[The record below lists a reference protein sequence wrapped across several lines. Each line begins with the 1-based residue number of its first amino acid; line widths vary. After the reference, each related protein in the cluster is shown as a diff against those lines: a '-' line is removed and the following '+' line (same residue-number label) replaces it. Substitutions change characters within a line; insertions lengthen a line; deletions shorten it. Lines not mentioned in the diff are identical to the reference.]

1 VNPAEPA
8 QSPGPRGA
16 SRAVWVA
23 VGTTVLFAA
32 LTLAILGHVAVVQAI
47 DDHIH
52 GWVVANRSSW
62 SVSLARVVT
71 WGGSTAFV
79 LPALFA
85 VGVIVLGRGR
95 PTRDRLGSALLLAGI
110 GGVGIYVGLLI
121 NTWVGRPRARIE
133 DWAGVAG
140 GPSYPSGHTTAATLF
155 ALLCAWAVTARV
167 APGRARV
174 ILWSAAVLFA
184 LAVGWT
190 RVWLGVHWPSDVA
203 GGLLYGTA
211 WYAACV
217 ALVAWWQSHR
227 ASAQSSTDA
236 YRGREP
242 RPPGFRGGQ
251 VAGQRTDTATTPVR
265 PRNDVA
271 QYDDLHDE
279 WWKPRGA
286 FAMLHWI
293 AAARATL
300 VPPAPTPGSLLVD
313 IGCGAGVLAP
323 HVAHLGYRHLG
334 VDVVPGSAELAR
346 NRGITVVLGDARS
359 IPLRDGCADVV
370 VAGEVLEHVP
380 DLDRVVAEATRIL
393 RPGGTL
399 VIDTI
404 AATWWGR
411 FTSITIGERMP
422 AGPPAR
428 LHDADLF
435 VDRSHLVAACAR
447 HGVALSLN
455 GLRPSALDYVRWLMS
470 RRTEVRM
477 LPTPVTAGLFQAHG
491 TKVAM

>member
-1 VNPAEPA
+1 MNPAEPA
-8 QSPGPRGA
+8 QFPGPRGA

-32 LTLAILGHVAVVQAI
+32 LTLAILGHVAVVQVI

-174 ILWSAAVLFA
+174 IVWSAAVVFA

-242 RPPGFRGGQ
+242 RPPGFRG
-251 VAGQRTDTATTPVR
+251 
-265 PRNDVA
+265 
-271 QYDDLHDE
+271 
-279 WWKPRGA
+279 K
-286 FAMLHWI
+286 
-293 AAARATL
+293 
-300 VPPAPTPGSLLVD
+300 
-313 IGCGAGVLAP
+313 
-323 HVAHLGYRHLG
+323 
-334 VDVVPGSAELAR
+334 
-346 NRGITVVLGDARS
+346 GD
-359 IPLRDGCADVV
+359 
-370 VAGEVLEHVP
+370 
-380 DLDRVVAEATRIL
+380 
-393 RPGGTL
+393 
-399 VIDTI
+399 
-404 AATWWGR
+404 
-411 FTSITIGERMP
+411 
-422 AGPPAR
+422 
-428 LHDADLF
+428 
-435 VDRSHLVAACAR
+435 
-447 HGVALSLN
+447 
-455 GLRPSALDYVRWLMS
+455 
-470 RRTEVRM
+470 
-477 LPTPVTAGLFQAHG
+477 
-491 TKVAM
+491 